1 MKTLKLVRNILFIFV
16 CILVFSFFVLI
27 NLPVVYDDQC
37 DFTITKGE
45 NLKNIAFRLKDE
57 GYISSPFLFQLYF
70 RLKGNEKHINA
81 GEYQFDSPLTIVN
94 ISKVIIEKRLVNDR
108 FLITEG
114 DTLLEI
120 EENLKKKGLIEE
132 SSSFQEWQLKD
143 FFDLLGINE
152 SQVISFSVFSKIP
165 STVSLEGFLFP
176 DSYHLPQGLE
186 EKDLLSIFIS
196 NFVSKIYHD
205 LGQVIET
212 NLFLEI
218 NGQRRSFYDILIMAS
233 LLEKEVPKEEEK
245 QIVADILWRRLDTG
259 FPLQVDVTICYA
271 EFQSFKKCVLSREL
285 FETDSPYN
293 TYLYKG
299 LPPTPINNPG
309 IESMRAALNPIA
321 NDYWYYLTDRQTG
334 NTIFSETYDEHLDAR
349 EKYF

>member
-1 MKTLKLVRNILFIFV
+1 MKTFKLVRNLLFIFI
-16 CILVFSFFVLI
+16 CLLVFSFFVLI
-27 NLPVVYDDQC
+27 NLSKDCDNQC
-37 DFTITKGE
+37 DFVIAKGE
-45 NLKNIAFRLKDE
+45 NLKNVAFRLKDE

-70 RLKGNEKHINA
+70 RLKGNEKYINA
-81 GEYQFDSPLTIVN
+81 GEYQFDPPLTIAN
-94 ISKVIIEKRLVNDR
+94 ISKTIIEKRLINNT

-120 EENLKKKGLIEE
+120 EENLKEKELIED
-132 SSSFQEWQLKD
+132 SSSLKDWQLKD
-143 FFDLLGINE
+143 FFDLLGVNE
-152 SQVISFSVFSKIP
+152 SQIISFSVFSKIP
-165 STVSLEGFLFP
+165 SDVSLEGFLFP

-186 EKDLLSIFIS
+186 EKDILSIFIS

-205 LGQVIET
+205 LGQAIET

-218 NGQRRSFYDILIMAS
+218 NGQKRSFYDILIMAS
-233 LLEKEVPKEEEK
+233 LLEKEVQSEEEK

-259 FPLQVDVTICYA
+259 FPLQVDVTICYGK
-271 EFQSFKKCVLSREL
+271 FQSFKKCVLSKGL
-285 FETDSPYN
+285 FELDSPYN

-349 EKYF
+349 AKYF